1 MCRAGRRNRRRT
13 GLFIK
18 RKKEAVTA
26 SFFNARDRNRTGTVS
41 PQQDFK
47 SCASA
52 SSATRAS
59 IFYTYIKKFSLHNHN
74 ENGQRWIRTT
84 EAICSRFTVCPLWPL
99 GNLPI
104 YQSLIVLTN
113 IDYSITPCCVQ
124 GVFMHFLH
132 FLFCHFLFFRILS
145 LQNDSCML
153 WQCNIQSSIDDV
165 IADRRNGVSIFTGKK
180 YLF

>member
-1 MCRAGRRNRRRT
+1 MAGLEPARGCPRGILSPLRLPIPPHQRTHCVILYCMDLRAKHCSIE
-13 GLFIK
+13 LI
-18 RKKEAVTA
+18 
-26 SFFNARDRNRTGTVS
+26 NA
-41 PQQDFK
+41 
-47 SCASA
+47 
-52 SSATRAS
+52 
-59 IFYTYIKKFSLHNHN
+59 
-74 ENGQRWIRTT
+74 NGWRWIRTT

-113 IDYSITPCCVQ
+113 IDYSITPCCAQ

-153 WQCNIQSSIDDV
+153 WQCNIQSSINDV

>member
-1 MCRAGRRNRRRT
+1 MVPVT
-13 GLFIK
+13 GLEPVRGCPRGILSPLRLPIPPHQRTHCVILDCMDLRAK
-18 RKKEAVTA
+18 HCSIELI
-26 SFFNARDRNRTGTVS
+26 NA
-41 PQQDFK
+41 
-47 SCASA
+47 
-52 SSATRAS
+52 
-59 IFYTYIKKFSLHNHN
+59 
-74 ENGQRWIRTT
+74 NGWRWIRTT

>member
-1 MCRAGRRNRRRT
+1 MRISG
-13 GLFIK
+13 IKK
-18 RKKEAVTA
+18 RKRQPFPFLMPATGIEPVLCHHNRIL
-26 SFFNARDRNRTGTVS
+26 SPARLPVPPRGQAFLSN
-41 PQQDFK
+41 
-47 SCASA
+47 
-52 SSATRAS
+52 
-59 IFYTYIKKFSLHNHN
+59 YIKKVSLHNHN

-145 LQNDSCML
+145 FQNDSCML